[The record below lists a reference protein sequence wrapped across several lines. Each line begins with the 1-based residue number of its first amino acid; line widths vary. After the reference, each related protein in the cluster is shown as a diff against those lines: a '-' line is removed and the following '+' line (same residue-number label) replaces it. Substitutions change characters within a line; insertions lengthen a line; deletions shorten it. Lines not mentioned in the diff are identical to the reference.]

1 MGFSTDAAGF
11 SLAAS
16 LISMTPS
23 ESQVEAGIYFL
34 RLGID
39 DEKFAARYFF
49 NLSFIAYLDYEH
61 EEGYL
66 QNV

>member
-16 LISMTPS
+16 LISVTPS

-39 DEKFAARYFF
+39 DEKFAAPYFQF
-49 NLSFIAYLDYEH
+49 ALHCLP
-61 EEGYL
+61 GL
-66 QNV
+66 